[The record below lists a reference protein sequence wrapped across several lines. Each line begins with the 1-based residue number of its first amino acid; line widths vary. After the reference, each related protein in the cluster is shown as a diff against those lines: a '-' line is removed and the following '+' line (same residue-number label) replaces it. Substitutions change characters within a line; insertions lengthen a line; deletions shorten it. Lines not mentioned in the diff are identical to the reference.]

1 MFVKKL
7 TAHGKLFLLICSIG
21 LLTACGATNNVNT
34 SRSTYASTN
43 TSYQSNNSMIAT
55 AVNLTR
61 WHVYKLPE
69 DDQIRQE
76 RAIFFALNSL
86 NEGEITYWQN
96 DRTGSRGA
104 VYIMAS
110 YPQGS
115 GYCRTVNSEIYYR
128 SKTRN
133 FVETAC
139 VNGVENTW
147 RFIR

>member
-1 MFVKKL
+1 MFVKNL
-7 TAHGKLFLLICSIG
+7 TDHGKLFLLICSFGILAG
-21 LLTACGATNNVNT
+21 CSTNNPNT
-34 SRSTYASTN
+34 SQSTYASVN
-43 TSYQSNNSMIAT
+43 TSYQNNNSLIA
-55 AVNLTR
+55 AAANLTR
-61 WHVYKLPE
+61 WNIYKLPE

-76 RAIFFALNSL
+76 RAVFFALNSL
-86 NEGEITYWQN
+86 PEGETTYWQN

-128 SKTRN
+128 GRTRN

-139 VNGVENTW
+139 MNTVENNW

>member
-1 MFVKKL
+1 MSVKSL
-7 TAHGKLFLLICSIG
+7 TVRGKLFLLICSIS
-21 LLTACGATNNVNT
+21 LLTGCVTNSPNT
-34 SRSTYASTN
+34 SRSTYASAN
-43 TSYQSNNSMIAT
+43 SSYQSNNSMIAM
-55 AVNLTR
+55 AANFTR
-61 WHVYKLPE
+61 WHAYKLPN

-76 RAIFFALNSL
+76 RAVFFALNSL
-86 NEGEITYWQN
+86 NEGETTYWQN

-128 SKTRN
+128 GKSRN

-139 VNGVENTW
+139 VNGVETTW